1 MRSFLISIKAAF
13 TAALVYTLMLPS
25 IVNAALVIEND
36 DILMPKAVKKIEEI
50 GLELQE
56 KTGVSLYL
64 SAKKSLDGK
73 SIIQYEKSLN
83 KILKKPFILL
93 CFAKDEKKVDIIS
106 SPEVMKSFDK
116 EAVLSPFSGTI
127 IPLLVAKNKKDDK
140 YTAALFNGYA
150 DIADQVAD
158 SYNVELASSIGN
170 TNRNIINLL
179 RFVIYTSILIA
190 LAVYI
195 VKKIKRRKQ

>member
-1 MRSFLISIKAAF
+1 
-13 TAALVYTLMLPS
+13 
-25 IVNAALVIEND
+25 
-36 DILMPKAVKKIEEI
+36 
-50 GLELQE
+50 
-56 KTGVSLYL
+56 
-64 SAKKSLDGK
+64 
-73 SIIQYEKSLN
+73 
-83 KILKKPFILL
+83 
-93 CFAKDEKKVDIIS
+93 
-106 SPEVMKSFDK
+106 MKSFDK

>member
-1 MRSFLISIKAAF
+1 LRSFLISIKAAF

-73 SIIQYEKSLN
+73 SIIQ
-83 KILKKPFILL
+83 
-93 CFAKDEKKVDIIS
+93 
-106 SPEVMKSFDK
+106 
-116 EAVLSPFSGTI
+116 
-127 IPLLVAKNKKDDK
+127 
-140 YTAALFNGYA
+140 
-150 DIADQVAD
+150 
-158 SYNVELASSIGN
+158 
-170 TNRNIINLL
+170 
-179 RFVIYTSILIA
+179 
-190 LAVYI
+190 
-195 VKKIKRRKQ
+195 